1 MARLTVRQ
9 RLAIM
14 LMVGITT
21 VSYAGESVQVLKTNP
36 FARPVDSQKQVNASA
51 QVDQLNQQ
59 PLVLR
64 GTVVAGQQS
73 LANISGV
80 VVSLGEEIHGY
91 KLVAIQQREAVLLKN
106 GEHKVLSVDDKKEG
120 GQR

>member
-1 MARLTVRQ
+1 
-9 RLAIM
+9 
-14 LMVGITT
+14 MVCITT
-21 VSYAGESVQVLKTNP
+21 VSYAGESVQVLKTDP
-36 FARPVDSQKQVNASA
+36 FARPDDSQKQGDAS
-51 QVDQLNQQ
+51 VPVGQLNSL

-64 GTVVAGQQS
+64 GTVVAGRQS

-80 VVSLGEEIHGY
+80 VVSLGEEINGY

-106 GEHKVLSVDDKKEG
+106 GEQKVLSVDDKKEG